1 VTDGLLWTAGPWR
14 RIAILRPGR
23 IGDYLCAT
31 PAIRAIRRAA
41 PDAELHYIAL
51 PLVRDLVERN
61 PSVDRFVAFPGFP
74 YIAEQFFTPRRAVE
88 WLAQMQDQRY
98 DLVVQLYGSGV
109 YANPVALLMG
119 GRKCAG
125 FVKAED
131 QAHQL
136 DAAIALPQTGA
147 EVDRVLALT
156 GQLGAE
162 PAGRAYDLRLSPAD
176 HAEAGRVLHGL
187 PRPIVGLHCG
197 ARDADRRGDPA
208 LFAGAA
214 AILQSAAGGSVVV
227 LGGQDERS
235 VTATLAARLADAS
248 VPCRDLT
255 GALPLATTAAVIAG
269 LDGLLTTD
277 SGPAHLAYAVATPS
291 VTVYVASDPRRW
303 APPVPGPHSVVDARG
318 ALPLSPR
325 ALAAALLIP

>member
-1 VTDGLLWTAGPWR
+1 MTDGLLWTAGPWR

-41 PDAELHYIAL
+41 PDADLHYIAL

-74 YIAEQFFTPRRAVE
+74 YIAEQFFAPRRAVE

-109 YANPVALLMG
+109 HANPVALLMG

-125 FVKAED
+125 FVRAQD
-131 QAHQL
+131 LAHDLADGGL
-136 DAAIALPQTGA
+136 DAAIALPETGA
-147 EVDRVLALT
+147 EVDRALALA

-162 PAGRAYDLRLSPAD
+162 PSGRGYDLRLSPAD

-197 ARDADRRGDPA
+197 SRDADRRGEPA

-227 LGGQDERS
+227 LGGQDEARS
-235 VTATLAARLADAS
+235 RRAWPRYWRM
-248 VPCRDLT
+248 PRC
-255 GALPLATTAAVIAG
+255 P
-269 LDGLLTTD
+269 
-277 SGPAHLAYAVATPS
+277 VAT
-291 VTVYVASDPRRW
+291 
-303 APPVPGPHSVVDARG
+303 
-318 ALPLSPR
+318 
-325 ALAAALLIP
+325 